1 MENLIP
7 ALNKE
12 TKNQALMLKI
22 DASCYFHILPPEV
35 YLQDFPYWGEWWG
48 SSPTSRKFAHPP
60 PPPPPPPHPPPPPPP
75 PPPSPGKINYPSPS
89 RLPLPK
95 VEPPPHP
102 PHSIIIFMLKS
113 NKNFIFNC
121 SHCSCTIL
129 ILTLYSLYAKVMLI
143 WF

>member
-35 YLQDFPYWGEWWG
+35 YLQDFPYWGGWWG

-60 PPPPPPPHPPPPPPP
+60 HRHLEKLITPPLVD
-75 PPPSPGKINYPSPS
+75 SPYQKLS
-89 RLPLPK
+89 
-95 VEPPPHP
+95 PPPHP